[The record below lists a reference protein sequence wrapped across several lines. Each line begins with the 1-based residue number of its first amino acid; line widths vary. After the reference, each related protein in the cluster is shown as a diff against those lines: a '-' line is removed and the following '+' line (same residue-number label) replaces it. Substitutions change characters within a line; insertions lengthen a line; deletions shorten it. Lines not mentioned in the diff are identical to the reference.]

1 MSRNGNRILK
11 ASYVNVEQENVH
23 VIDADALFLEKV
35 GELPPE
41 QPDSNDPIA
50 KYGFDPYGDGEPS
63 QAEEDP
69 SVSALFGEMPKGDPF
84 SDDFGAE
91 QAPDPDRTVTVGA
104 GDSFSGNGFSSGLTA
119 EVVDHATMGTG
130 VSEEI
135 IQRASDEADALI
147 SQAQDQAQQ
156 LVAQA
161 MAEAER
167 QAGELLEQARAQGH
181 AEGYE
186 AGQAEAQQIA
196 EQAKREYA
204 EKKMELQREYDEK
217 LRLMEPHLVEEL
229 TGIYEQI
236 FTVDLSGYRNIINHM
251 ITNTMHALES
261 SGTYLIHVSPADYSA
276 LSMQKTQLRNDCNI
290 PEAATMELVEDIAL
304 TKNQCLIETDDG
316 IYDCSLTVQLE
327 ELRKKLML
335 LAYEGARRQS

>member
-1 MSRNGNRILK
+1 M
-11 ASYVNVEQENVH
+11 NVEQENVH

-35 GELPPE
+35 GELPEQQPE
-41 QPDSNDPIA
+41 SNDPIA
-50 KYGFDPYGDGEPS
+50 KYGFDPYGDGETS
-63 QAEEDP
+63 DAGEDP
-69 SVSALFGEMPKGDPF
+69 SVSALFGEMPREDAAGGEIDA
-84 SDDFGAE
+84 DRT
-91 QAPDPDRTVTVGA
+91 PDPDRMVTIGA
-104 GDSFSGNGFSSGLTA
+104 DDSLSGDGFSSGLTA
-119 EVVDHATMGTG
+119 EMVDHATMGTG
-130 VSEEI
+130 VGEQI
-135 IQRASDEADALI
+135 IQRASDEAEALI
-147 SQAQDQAQQ
+147 AQAQDQAQQ

-167 QAGELLEQARAQGH
+167 QAGELLEQAKAQGH

-186 AGQAEAQQIA
+186 AGQIQAQQIA
-196 EQAKREYA
+196 DEAKREYA
-204 EKKMELQREYDEK
+204 EKKVELQREYDEK

-229 TGIYEQI
+229 TGIYEHI
-236 FTVDLSGYRNIINHM
+236 FTVDLSGYRSIINHL

-276 LSMQKTQLRNDCNI
+276 LSMQKAQLRNDCNI

-327 ELRKKLML
+327 ELKKKLML
-335 LAYEGARRQS
+335 LSYEGARK